1 LTLIVPPWSH
11 DSGKT
16 SSGGGSLPTPP
27 PNKSTTVI
35 QRSAGAPTP
44 LTALPWAAP
53 APAISSASAPSPLP
67 TTRPTTEAA
76 AAASSPSSGDDD
88 GDDHYWPRSA
98 LSSAP
103 QARERL
109 ELIAPEGLPAGL
121 YRGELTLFIDAEGS
135 VRRVR
140 VENGNLPDWLHDI
153 VRQQF
158 LKTRFQAGE
167 RLGQAVRSR
176 IRIEVEFETM
186 RLSELLPQAAS
197 QVTHQP
203 VP

>member
-1 LTLIVPPWSH
+1 IVPPWSH
-11 DSGKT
+11 GSGKAG
-16 SSGGGSLPTPP
+16 GGGSGGLLPAHAKP
-27 PNKSTTVI
+27 TTVI
-35 QRSAGAPTP
+35 QRSAASPTP
-44 LTALPWAAP
+44 ATRSPGLSQALASANASTPSP
-53 APAISSASAPSPLP
+53 SPPISPPIPPSSAAS
-67 TTRPTTEAA
+67 
-76 AAASSPSSGDDD
+76 AAASSPRAGED

-98 LSSAP
+98 LSTPP

-109 ELIAPEGLPAGL
+109 DLIAPEGLPAGL
-121 YRGELTLFIDAEGS
+121 YRGELTLFIDDEGT

-140 VENGNLPDWLHDI
+140 IENGNLPDWLHDM

-176 IRIEVEFETM
+176 MRIEVEFETL
-186 RLSELLPQAAS
+186 RLSALLPQAAS

-203 VP
+203 IP